1 MSKIVYTFFIL
12 KTFLYTPLK
21 HATINNNGSCYC
33 AAARF
38 CAGIFR
44 QTHIQK
50 LPDLLLLDIQK
61 FTGGVY
67 VYNYAKY

>member
-1 MSKIVYTFFIL
+1 M
-12 KTFLYTPLK
+12 
-21 HATINNNGSCYC
+21 
-33 AAARF
+33 AAAIVPQHDSVQAF
-38 CAGIFR
+38 SR